1 MFEYCLL
8 SSPNSGGFKASKLV
22 FDNEVIVIADPS
34 WDGESFTDVDFMES
48 VISNTHLIL
57 LSHSTP
63 QYIGGY
69 ALLCSKFEALM
80 ASIPVYSTVAV
91 SQLGRVA
98 SIEFYRGRGFLGPVA
113 NATLEVSDIDEYFDR
128 ITLIKY
134 SQNVSVLDNRVTLS
148 AFNSGHS
155 LGGSFW
161 FLTKRSERVIY
172 APGWNQSKD
181 SFLNGAQFLSATTGN
196 AHSSLSRP
204 TAFITGSELGSTL
217 SHKKRVEKI
226 LTLVDATLANGGA
239 VLLPV
244 NISGRFLE
252 VLHLI
257 DHHLAAIQGAAF
269 PVYFLSYSGTK
280 VLNHA
285 SGLSDWMASNILKD
299 YEGMQNDDKSF
310 MNTSFDPSK
319 VDLLLDPSELT
330 RFPGPKIVF
339 ASGMEMENGDL
350 SARALS
356 LLCLDEKT
364 TIILTE
370 KNTGPNKGSL
380 ASQLYSEWFNIV
392 SRNNSGFVE
401 DGTPVPLEKTI
412 PATHFLEET
421 PLKGNE
427 LLAYRAEVANRRH
440 QKTLSKMKS
449 KRALNLLQADI
460 QSDDEDDED
469 RDIDDDDMSLDVFI
483 PTNENTGQNHSKS
496 NANGAQI
503 SLERDT
509 QGSPSAGTIDT
520 FDSKKMIAEEIV
532 SGTST
537 LNVLQNSHSALTI
550 DENYITDF
558 ILEKI
563 DQNKPVDF
571 RITAKFRPRQAMFP
585 TLSSKRKKIDDYGEV
600 IDIKQFKKE
609 DDQNINSRLIFES
622 KKKFAEGRGKEW
634 GHVDGRREKNSNDR
648 DRSLSDNK
656 LTPQQVLN
664 NEILR
669 RYLDTLDTP
678 VKRSKMSRRSGITIR
693 CGLAFVDFSGYS
705 DARSMNLVI
714 HSLRPSHLIILPDFS
729 YDDRLKPAMNGADI
743 VSKAHMRSNKNIPD
757 VHQVTETSGALSKLT
772 GFFSKNR
779 QKPSISSEMQVNVA
793 LPNFPIEV
801 SKNGRSLGS
810 IEFETSLDD
819 DLWSSLNWRS
829 IDEKYKV
836 AHVVGTFDASTKK
849 SDGISK
855 RGLGERSL
863 LFTLRDACASD
874 SLHESSL
881 KPPLNEDGSKMAIGT
896 IRMPELKKN
905 LKRLGFEAE
914 FKGEGTLVVEETIA
928 IRKLDTS
935 DGGGSAA
942 DLGDIII
949 DGQVGPTY
957 YKVRNC
963 VRSMLAF
970 VQ

>member
-1 MFEYCLL
+1 MFEFCLL

-22 FDNEVIVIADPS
+22 FDNEVNVIADPS
-34 WDGESFTDVDFMES
+34 WDGESLTDVDFMES
-48 VISNTHLIL
+48 IISTTHLIL

-63 QYIGGY
+63 EYIGGY
-69 ALLCSKFEALM
+69 ALLCSKFETLM
-80 ASIPVYSTVAV
+80 AAIPVYSTVAV

-98 SIEFYRGRGFLGPVA
+98 TIEFYRGRGFLGPVA
-113 NATLEVSDIDEYFDR
+113 NAPLEISDVDEYFDR

-161 FLTKRSERVIY
+161 LVTKRSERVIY

-196 AHSSLSRP
+196 AQSSLSRP

-257 DHHLAAIQGAAF
+257 DHHLAAIQGAAI

-280 VLNHA
+280 VLNYA
-285 SGLSDWMASNILKD
+285 SGLSDWMTSSIMKD
-299 YEGMQNDDKSF
+299 YEGVQNDEKSF

-319 VDLLLDPSELT
+319 VDLLIDPSELT

-370 KNTGPNKGSL
+370 KSSRPNKGSL

-401 DGTPVPLEKTI
+401 DGTPVPLEKNI
-412 PATHFLEET
+412 PATQFLEESL
-421 PLKGNE
+421 LKGNE
-427 LLAYRAEVANRRH
+427 LLAYRAEVADRRH

-469 RDIDDDDMSLDVFI
+469 RDIDDDDILLDNFVS
-483 PTNENTGQNHSKS
+483 TNENVGQDSSKS
-496 NANGAQI
+496 DANGSQ
-503 SLERDT
+503 SPLKRDT
-509 QGSPSAGTIDT
+509 QEPPSAGTIESIG
-520 FDSKKMIAEEIV
+520 SKEIIAEKTV
-532 SGTST
+532 SGAST
-537 LNVLQNSHSALTI
+537 LKVQQNAHSALTI

-585 TLSSKRKKIDDYGEV
+585 ALSSKRKKIDDYGEV
-600 IDIKQFKKE
+600 IDTKKFKKE

-622 KKKFAEGRGKEW
+622 KKKFAESRGKEW
-634 GHVDGRREKNSNDR
+634 GHVDGRREKNPNDR
-648 DRSLSDNK
+648 ERSMSDNK
-656 LTPQQVLN
+656 LTPQQILN
-664 NEILR
+664 NDILR

-678 VKRSKMSRRSGITIR
+678 VKRTRMSRRSGITIR
-693 CGLAFVDFSGYS
+693 CGLAFVDFSGFS

-714 HSLRPSHLIILPDFS
+714 YSLRPSHLIILPDFC
-729 YDDRLKPAMNGADI
+729 YDDRLMPAMNGADI
-743 VSKAHMRSNKNIPD
+743 VSKAHMRSNIPS
-757 VHQVTETSGALSKLT
+757 VHQAPESSGALNKLT
-772 GFFSKNR
+772 GFFSKKT
-779 QKPSISSEMQVNVA
+779 QKPSASSEMQVNVA
-793 LPNFPIEV
+793 LPNVPIEV

-819 DLWSSLNWRS
+819 DLWSGLNWRS

-836 AHVVGTFDASTKK
+836 AHVLGTFDVSTKK
-849 SDGISK
+849 SEGNSK

-863 LFTLRDACASD
+863 LFTLRDARASE
-874 SLHESSL
+874 SLHESSQR
-881 KPPLNEDGSKMAIGT
+881 PPLNEDGSKMAIGN

-928 IRKLDTS
+928 IRKLDTF

-963 VRSMLAF
+963 VQSMLAF